1 MTDTTSLAA
10 DSIVYHVPL
19 ERLSAYRGRRLIV
32 RGDDPN
38 ALVDRIGA
46 GDLDNLSYVQ
56 LCSLPSGSDAL
67 VHWAEGLGIE
77 LTLERP
83 SKDFARVYEYAK
95 LLDNH
100 PVRVLLPVELG
111 FEKAVKLAASL
122 QFAVRLQVG
131 QPAMPLIE
139 PLARVLDDYLHR
151 PTVGQPIEYFHSV
164 LLGLCHRQPISLWA
178 IQEEDPALVRHV
190 DAGCGER
197 LPGKLAEADVG
208 THPEQFVE
216 QWASRLRTEGAEC
229 AECPFFAPCRGYFK
243 WPRRDYDCAG
253 VTTLFRTLQQAADA
267 LRADLAA
274 IPPAGHTSPP

>member
-19 ERLSAYRGRRLIV
+19 ERLSAYRGRHLIV
-32 RGDDPN
+32 RSDNPH

-46 GDLDNLSYVQ
+46 VDLDDLAYVQ
-56 LCSLPSGSDAL
+56 LCSLPSGSEAL
-67 VHWAEGLGIE
+67 IHWAEGLGVE
-77 LTLERP
+77 LVLESP
-83 SKDFARVYEYAK
+83 ADDFARLYEYAK

-100 PVRVLLPVELG
+100 PVRVLLPVEPG
-111 FEKAVKLAASL
+111 FEKAAKLAASL

-131 QPAMPLIE
+131 QPAVPLIE
-139 PLARVLDDYLHR
+139 SLAQVLDDYLHR
-151 PTVGQPIEYFHSV
+151 PTVGQPIDYFHSV

-190 DAGCGER
+190 DAGGKER
-197 LPGKLAEADVG
+197 LPGKLAGADVG
-208 THPEQFVE
+208 VRPGAFVE
-216 QWASRLRTEGAEC
+216 QWARRLRTEGAEC

-253 VTTLFRTLQQAADA
+253 VKTLFRTLQQAADA
-267 LRADLAA
+267 LRADIAA
-274 IPPAGHTSPP
+274 IPPAGDASAP